1 MFRLLIVLMI
11 STMVTGCNTIPAQIQ
26 GDYQPLSIQQARNL
40 ESSPNVRWG
49 GVIAKVDNQNN
60 QSVIEIVAKPLG
72 SSARPNDVDA
82 SGGRFLAII
91 PDFIDPVVYEK
102 GREITV
108 VGQLSDMIEGKVGD
122 MTYMYPVVRV
132 TGHYLWKKRPLV
144 KEVHYWGATYWP
156 AFPHRYY
163 YHPHWHYYPVH
174 KGQKT
179 QPNDASSPPPSKNKK
194 VNKKK

>member
-1 MFRLLIVLMI
+1 MLRSLFTLIVVASI
-11 STMVTGCNTIPAQIQ
+11 SACNTIPQPIQ
-26 GDYQPLSIQQARNL
+26 GEYKPLSVQQARNL
-40 ESSPNVRWG
+40 ESSPKVRWG

-72 SSARPNDVDA
+72 SSARPKDVDA
-82 SGGRFLAII
+82 SGGRFLAIV
-91 PDFIDPVVYEK
+91 PEFIDPVVYEK

-156 AFPHRYY
+156 VFPHRYY
-163 YHPHWHYYPVH
+163 YHPHWHFHPIH
-174 KGQKT
+174 KGKKP
-179 QPNDASSPPPSKNKK
+179 QPNKSTPPTPLREENKRK
-194 VNKKK
+194 